1 MKICLPFE
9 SQTQFRVGSAAKG
22 KQMRLY
28 ISADIEGIVGVVSRD
43 HLGPEGFEYEN
54 ARRWMT
60 DTVVHA
66 CEAAREEGVDEI
78 ILSDSHGNGESI
90 LIDRLPEYVQI
101 VRSWPRPLMMM
112 QGVEIGTYTGAML
125 LGYHAGAS
133 HMGGVLSHTIG
144 GTAFAEV
151 RINGVIM
158 PEAGINAAIAG
169 HYDVPVILA
178 SGDDVALAE
187 INEKI
192 GDIVQVEVKK
202 TYSTQSALTL
212 TPAVAHKKLR
222 EGVKSAFANIGNAKP
237 FKLESPVL
245 EIVFRNR
252 LPAEYLSYLKCV
264 ERTDGYTIRYYAD
277 DIVDLSRF
285 IQFVV
290 GYNSRLTF

>member
-1 MKICLPFE
+1 
-9 SQTQFRVGSAAKG
+9 
-22 KQMRLY
+22 MRIY

-43 HLGPEGFEYEN
+43 QLMPEGFEYEN

-66 CEAAREEGVDEI
+66 CEAAHEEGVEEV

-90 LIDRLPEYVQI
+90 LIDRLPDYVQV

-112 QGVEIGTYTGAML
+112 QGVELGSFVGAML

-133 HMGGVLSHTIG
+133 HKGGVLSHTIG

-151 RINGVIM
+151 RINGTVM

-169 HYDVPVILA
+169 HFGVPVLLA
-178 SGDDVALAE
+178 SGDNVALDE
-187 INEKI
+187 IKERI
-192 GDIVQVEVKK
+192 GDIVTVPVKQV
-202 TYSTQSALTL
+202 YSTQSAITL
-212 TPAVAHKKLR
+212 TPAVAHRRIR
-222 EGVKSAFANIGNAKP
+222 EGVKKALSRAGSAKP
-237 FKLESPVL
+237 FKLENPVL

-252 LPAEYLSYLKCV
+252 LPAEYLSYLKGV
-264 ERTDGYTIRYYAD
+264 ERTDGYTIRYQGD
-277 DIVDLSRF
+277 DMVDVSRF

>member
-1 MKICLPFE
+1 
-9 SQTQFRVGSAAKG
+9 
-22 KQMRLY
+22 MRLY

-43 HLGPEGFEYEN
+43 HLMPEGFEYEN

-60 DTVVHA
+60 DTVVNA
-66 CEAAREEGVDEI
+66 CEAAHEEGVEEI

-90 LIDRLPEYVQI
+90 LIDRLPDYVQI

-112 QGVEIGTYTGAML
+112 QGVELGSFVGAML

-133 HMGGVLSHTIG
+133 HLGGVLSHTIG

-151 RINGVIM
+151 RINGIIM

-169 HYDVPVILA
+169 HFDVPILLA
-178 SGDDVALAE
+178 SGDNVALAE
-187 INEKI
+187 ITERI
-192 GDIVQVEVKK
+192 GDIVTVPVK
-202 TYSTQSALTL
+202 TVYSTQSAITL
-212 TPAVAHKKLR
+212 TPNVAHRRIR
-222 EGVKSAFANIGNAKP
+222 EGVKTALARASSARP
-237 FKLESPVL
+237 FKIEEPIL

-252 LPAEYLSYLKCV
+252 LPAEYLSYLKGV
-264 ERTDGYTIRYYAD
+264 ERIDGYTIRYLGD
-277 DIVDLSRF
+277 DMIDVSRF

>member
-1 MKICLPFE
+1 
-9 SQTQFRVGSAAKG
+9 
-22 KQMRLY
+22 MRIY

-43 HLGPEGFEYEN
+43 HLMPEGFEYEN

-66 CEAAREEGVDEI
+66 CEAAHEEGVEEI

-90 LIDRLPEYVQI
+90 LIDRLPDYVQV

-112 QGVEIGTYTGAML
+112 QGVELGSFVGAML

-133 HMGGVLSHTIG
+133 HLGGVLSHTIG

-151 RINGVIM
+151 RINGVVM

-169 HYDVPVILA
+169 HFGVPVLLA
-178 SGDDVALAE
+178 SGDNLALEE
-187 INEKI
+187 IRERI
-192 GDIVQVEVKK
+192 GDIVTVPVKQV
-202 TYSTQSALTL
+202 YSTQSAITL
-212 TPAVAHKKLR
+212 TPAVAHRRIR
-222 EGVKSAFANIGNAKP
+222 EGVKSALAKAGSAKP
-237 FKLESPVL
+237 FKLENPVL

-252 LPAEYLSYLKCV
+252 LPAEYLSYLKGV
-264 ERTDGYTIRYYAD
+264 ERTDGYTIRYQGD
-277 DIVDLSRF
+277 DMVDVSRF

>member
-1 MKICLPFE
+1 
-9 SQTQFRVGSAAKG
+9 
-22 KQMRLY
+22 MRIY

-43 HLGPEGFEYEN
+43 QLMPEGFEYEN

-66 CEAAREEGVDEI
+66 CEAAHEEGVEEV

-90 LIDRLPEYVQI
+90 LIDYLPDYVQV

-112 QGVEIGTYTGAML
+112 QGVELGSFVGAML

-133 HMGGVLSHTIG
+133 HVGGVLSHTIG
-144 GTAFAEV
+144 GTAFAEL
-151 RINGVIM
+151 RINGVVM

-169 HYDVPVILA
+169 HFDVPVLLA
-178 SGDDVALAE
+178 SGDNVALEE
-187 INEKI
+187 IRERI
-192 GDIVQVEVKK
+192 GDIVTVPVKQV
-202 TYSTQSALTL
+202 YSTQSAITL
-212 TPAVAHKKLR
+212 TPAVAHRRIR
-222 EGVKSAFANIGNAKP
+222 EGVKAALAKAGSAKP
-237 FKLESPVL
+237 FKLENPVL

-252 LPAEYLSYLKCV
+252 LPAEYLSYLKGV
-264 ERTDGYTIRYYAD
+264 ERTDGYTVRYQGD
-277 DIVDLSRF
+277 DMVDVSRF

>member
-1 MKICLPFE
+1 ME
-9 SQTQFRVGSAAKG
+9 SQTQFRVGSAVG
-22 KQMRLY
+22 GELMRLY

-43 HLGPEGFEYEN
+43 HLMPEGFEYEN
-54 ARRWMT
+54 ARKWMT

-66 CEAAREEGVDEI
+66 CEAAHAEGVDEI

-112 QGVEIGTYTGAML
+112 QGVEIGSYVGAML
-125 LGYHAGAS
+125 IGYHAGAS

-151 RINGVIM
+151 RINGVVM

-169 HYDVPVILA
+169 HYNVPVLLA
-178 SGDDVALAE
+178 SGDNVALDE
-187 INEKI
+187 ISEKI
-192 GDIVQVEVKK
+192 GDIVKVEVKK

-212 TPAVAHKKLR
+212 TPAVAHQRLR
-222 EGVKSAFANIGNAKP
+222 EGVKTALANAGSAKP
-237 FKLESPVL
+237 FKLENPVL

-264 ERTDGYTIRYYAD
+264 ERTDGYTIRYHAD

>member
-1 MKICLPFE
+1 
-9 SQTQFRVGSAAKG
+9 
-22 KQMRLY
+22 MRIY

-43 HLGPEGFEYEN
+43 QLMPEGFEYEN

-66 CEAAREEGVDEI
+66 CEAAYEEGVEEV

-90 LIDRLPEYVQI
+90 LIDRLPDYVQV

-112 QGVEIGTYTGAML
+112 QGVELGSFVGAML

-133 HMGGVLSHTIG
+133 HKGGVLSHTIG

-151 RINGVIM
+151 RINGTVM

-169 HYDVPVILA
+169 HFGVPVLLA
-178 SGDDVALAE
+178 SGDNVALDE
-187 INEKI
+187 IKERI
-192 GDIVQVEVKK
+192 GDIVTVPVKQV
-202 TYSTQSALTL
+202 YSTQSAITL
-212 TPAVAHKKLR
+212 TPAVAHRRIR
-222 EGVKSAFANIGNAKP
+222 EGVKKALSRAGSAKP
-237 FKLESPVL
+237 FKLENPVL

-252 LPAEYLSYLKCV
+252 LPAEYLSYLKGV
-264 ERTDGYTIRYYAD
+264 ERTDGYTIRYPGD
-277 DIVDLSRF
+277 DMVDVSRF

>member
-1 MKICLPFE
+1 
-9 SQTQFRVGSAAKG
+9 
-22 KQMRLY
+22 MRLY

-43 HLGPEGFEYEN
+43 HLMPEGFEYEN
-54 ARRWMT
+54 ARKWMT

-66 CEAAREEGVDEI
+66 CEAAQEEGVAEI
-78 ILSDSHGNGESI
+78 IVSDSHGNGQSI
-90 LIDRLPEYVQI
+90 LIDRLPDYVQI

-112 QGVEIGTYTGAML
+112 QGVEIGSYVGAML

-169 HYDVPVILA
+169 HYNVPIILA
-178 SGDDVALAE
+178 SGDNVALDE
-187 INEKI
+187 ISETI
-192 GDIVQVEVKK
+192 GNIVKVEVKK
-202 TYSTQSALTL
+202 ANSTQSALTL

-222 EGVKSAFANIGNAKP
+222 EGVKIALGDIRTAKP
-237 FKLESPVL
+237 FKLENPVL

-252 LPAEYLSYLKCV
+252 LPAEYLSYLKGV
-264 ERTDGYTIRYYAD
+264 DRIDGYTIRYHGD
-277 DIVDLSRF
+277 DIVDISRF

-290 GYNSRLTF
+290 GFNSRLTF

>member
-1 MKICLPFE
+1 
-9 SQTQFRVGSAAKG
+9 
-22 KQMRLY
+22 MRIY

-43 HLGPEGFEYEN
+43 QLMPEGFEYEN

-66 CEAAREEGVDEI
+66 CEAAHEEGVEEV

-90 LIDRLPEYVQI
+90 LIDRLPDYVQV

-112 QGVEIGTYTGAML
+112 QGVELGSFVGAML

-133 HMGGVLSHTIG
+133 HSGGVLSHTIG

-151 RINGVIM
+151 RINGVVM

-169 HYDVPVILA
+169 HFDVPVLLA
-178 SGDDVALAE
+178 SGDNIALDE
-187 INEKI
+187 IRARI
-192 GDIVQVEVKK
+192 GDIVTVPVKQV
-202 TYSTQSALTL
+202 YSTQSAISL
-212 TPAVAHKKLR
+212 TPAVAHRRIR
-222 EGVKSAFANIGNAKP
+222 EGVKAALARAGAAKP
-237 FKLESPVL
+237 FKLENPTL

-252 LPAEYLSYLKCV
+252 LPAEYLSYLKGV
-264 ERTDGYTIRYYAD
+264 ERTDGYTIRYKGD
-277 DIVDLSRF
+277 DMVDVSRF

-290 GYNSRLTF
+290 GYSSRLTF